1 MITQTELKSLLNY
14 NPETG
19 LFTWKKSTSNRV
31 SVGKHAGTK
40 ANRGYIRI
48 KILGHLYSAHRLAWL
63 YVYGSEPSGV
73 IDHID
78 GCCSNNSITNLRD
91 VKQSTN
97 TKNNKISKN
106 NTSGYPG
113 VYLNK
118 RTGKW
123 AVQIWNNKKVIC
135 VGTFIKKTDAIKARK
150 EKELELQYRTRTM

>member
-1 MITQTELKSLLNY
+1 MI
-14 NPETG
+14 
-19 LFTWKKSTSNRV
+19 
-31 SVGKHAGTK
+31 K
-40 ANRGYIRI
+40 A
-48 KILGHLYSAHRLAWL
+48 LGRLYSAHRLAWL
-63 YVYGSEPSGV
+63 YFHGINPSGV

-78 GCCSNNSITNLRD
+78 GDPSNNAINNLRD

-135 VGTFIKKTDAIKARK
+135 VGTFIKKDR
-150 EKELELQYRTRTM
+150 RH